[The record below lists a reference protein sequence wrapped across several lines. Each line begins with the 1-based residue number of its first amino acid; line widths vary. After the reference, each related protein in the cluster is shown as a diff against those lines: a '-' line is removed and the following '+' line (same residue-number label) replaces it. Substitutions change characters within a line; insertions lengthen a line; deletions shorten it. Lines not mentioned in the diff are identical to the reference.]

1 MQRYIVW
8 RLALIAPTLLFAC
21 TLVFLV
27 MRILPGDITFV
38 IFGDVA
44 VNPEVRESLRD
55 ELGLNDPLYVQYG
68 GWLWRM
74 FNGEFGGHSLE
85 SDEQIASIIGR
96 QLPVTLLLTVY
107 TIFFSMLISI
117 PFGIISAVSEGRW
130 PDRFIRAI
138 TLGGLALPHLWVS
151 LLLLLGLLLF
161 FEWSPPI
168 IYYSPWVN
176 PWSHI
181 QLMIWPTL
189 ILTWEC
195 SSHLVRVIRSS
206 MIDVLRQPYLVT
218 AQSKGLPVYRVI
230 LWHAL
235 PNVMIPSLTM
245 VALQVGT
252 LIGGALVLETIFG
265 LPGLGRGLVQAAISR
280 DYPVV
285 QSLAVFLIFLSLI
298 LNLFIDVVYRFIDPR
313 ISYSV

>member
-1 MQRYIVW
+1 MQRYIAW
-8 RLALIAPTLLFAC
+8 RLVLIAPTLLVAC

-44 VNPEVRESLRD
+44 VNPEAREFLRD
-55 ELGLNDPLYVQYG
+55 ELGLNDPLHVQYG
-68 GWLWRM
+68 GWLWKM
-74 FNGEFGGHSLE
+74 VNGEFGGHSLE
-85 SDEQIASIIGR
+85 SDEQIASMIGR

-107 TIFFSMLISI
+107 TVFFSIFISV
-117 PFGIISAVSEGRW
+117 PFGILSAVLEGRW

-138 TLGGLALPHLWVS
+138 TLGGLALPHLLVA

-168 IYYSPWVN
+168 IYYPPWVN
-176 PWSHI
+176 PWSHA

-206 MIDVLRQPYLVT
+206 MLDVIRQPYVVT
-218 AQSKGLPVYRVI
+218 AQSKGLSVYRVI
-230 LWHAL
+230 VWHVL
-235 PNVMIPSLTM
+235 PNVMIPLLTM

-252 LIGGALVLETIFG
+252 LIGGVLVLEIIFG
-265 LPGLGRGLVQAAISR
+265 LPGLGRGFVQAAISR

-285 QSLAVFLIFLSLI
+285 QSLAVFLIFVSLI
-298 LNLFIDVVYRFIDPR
+298 INLLVDVMYRFIDPR
-313 ISYSV
+313 ISYSG